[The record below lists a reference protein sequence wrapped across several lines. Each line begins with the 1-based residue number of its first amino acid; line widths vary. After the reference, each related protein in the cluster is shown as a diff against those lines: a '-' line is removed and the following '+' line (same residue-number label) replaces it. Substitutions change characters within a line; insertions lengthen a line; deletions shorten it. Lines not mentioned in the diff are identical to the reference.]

1 MVMNPPAN
9 AGDVR
14 DVVSTPG
21 LGRSPGGGHG
31 NPLQYSY
38 LENPLARGTW
48 WAIANRVAKSQTRLK
63 QCILRVYQFLIINV
77 NMCHLW
83 GTVTIFKAM
92 C

>member
-48 WAIANRVAKSQTRLK
+48 WAIANRVCEFASTSANDS
-63 QCILRVYQFLIINV
+63 IE
-77 NMCHLW
+77 HSSH
-83 GTVTIFKAM
+83 IFFYIRSSTLPIFF
-92 C
+92 